1 MAFAREANSIDILD
15 APYHCHWK
23 SDGIVYW
30 LSFHDGKEANII
42 VIHNKNNLLISSNYI
57 FCLIDMFY

>member
-15 APYHCHWK
+15 APCHCHWK
-23 SDGIVYW
+23 SDGIFYC

-42 VIHNKNNLLISSNYI
+42 EIHHKNDLLISSTYI
-57 FCLIDMFY
+57 FCIIDMFI